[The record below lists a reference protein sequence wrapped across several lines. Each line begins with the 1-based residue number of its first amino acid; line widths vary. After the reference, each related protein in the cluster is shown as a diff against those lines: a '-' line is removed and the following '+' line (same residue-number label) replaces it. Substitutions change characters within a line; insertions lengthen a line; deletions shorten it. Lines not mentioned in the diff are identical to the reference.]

1 MKTMTRRRVIEP
13 SDYVSML
20 RRMIGAAGVRVG
32 HGDPEDV
39 ALLLELH
46 ADLALAV
53 QAAIDRQRE
62 TGITWESIG
71 EAVGTTRQAA
81 IMRWSHK

>member
-1 MKTMTRRRVIEP
+1 MKTMTRRRTIEP
-13 SDYVSML
+13 CDYVAML

-39 ALLLELH
+39 ALLLGLQD
-46 ADLALAV
+46 DLAEAV
-53 QAAIDRQRE
+53 QASIEAQRA

-81 IMRWSHK
+81 IMRWGRR